1 MNFQIQ
7 KEMIDL
13 EDKVSIGQIL
23 EVLKQYDGVIDQ
35 SEFMPLIER
44 YLRTKDT
51 EMRSFLLSRL
61 IEKLE
66 RATSKALL
74 NIVSDV
80 TEDYKP
86 RGEFVVGEMINKQGK
101 IEPFTLSRDDLN
113 RNVLIVASVGHG
125 KTSLIKRI
133 LKSLFLT
140 NIKYIVFDIKKDY
153 VSLGLDDDSFYL
165 DGSSFRIN
173 VLAPP
178 SGINETEWAMHVA
191 DVFSH
196 SFSLLVG
203 SRDFLLESIIS
214 LYRSWKKDYPP
225 SLSDLARHI
234 ESGGRNEYAR
244 VVLGRIKAVL
254 ASTSIFD
261 CNVGLDL
268 SKMDRYNLVFGVDRL
283 GIAEQS
289 FLASFIMLYLYH
301 LNMNDASK
309 RGVLHRVIVID
320 DAHTILDIN
329 KERDQA
335 MGVPLLHTLISKMRE
350 LGVGFIFADQQISS
364 LLSSAIQNS
373 NTKFIGGM
381 NLMKDL
387 SVVFDYASVNDA
399 FKLISKLKVGEFLV
413 LSQDYSPYS
422 VMRAY
427 KPDEVGSISLGEVN
441 EKVMRNMDKFSFM
454 KVDKKV
460 DLVDL
465 MIHEVIINPFKNLS
479 VHRGNLKMSKEDF
492 DSTKSALLKS
502 GLLYEIYVKLDEH
515 REAKFIY
522 PNKEKTEELHV
533 NEELKGGIMNRNKFV
548 IHLLKEISKS
558 KLKEEGINFES
569 DEIGILLPGLKTYI
583 VFMHKP
589 EEILRLMETP
599 FRRII
604 NVLEDSIDEMDAM
617 VELIKVG
624 RGPDISPLRFCHVKD
639 LIDAIKR

>member
-1 MNFQIQ
+1 M
-7 KEMIDL
+7 
-13 EDKVSIGQIL
+13 EDKASIGRVLEIL
-23 EVLKQYDGVIDQ
+23 EQYEGVIDR
-35 SEFMPLIER
+35 SEFTPLIER

-61 IEKLE
+61 IEMLE
-66 RATSKALL
+66 RATSEALL
-74 NIVSDV
+74 NTVPNAE
-80 TEDYKP
+80 EDHKP
-86 RGEFVVGEMINKQGK
+86 RGEFVIGEVINKHGK
-101 IEPFTLSRDDLN
+101 IEPFTLSREDLN
-113 RNVLIVASVGHG
+113 RNVLIIASVGHG

-153 VSLGLDDDSFYL
+153 VSFGAEEDSFYL
-165 DGSSFRIN
+165 DSSSFRIN

-178 SGINETEWAMHVA
+178 SGVSETEWAMHVA

-203 SRDFLLESIIS
+203 SRDFLLESIIN
-214 LYRSWKKDYPP
+214 LYKSWKKDYPP
-225 SLSDLARHI
+225 SLSDLARYI

-261 CNVGLDL
+261 CNIGLDL
-268 SKMDRYNLVFGVDRL
+268 SKMERYNLFFGIDRL
-283 GIAEQS
+283 GMAEQS
-289 FLASFIMLYLYH
+289 FLASFVILYLYH

-309 RGVLHRVIVID
+309 RGALHRVIVID

-373 NTKFIGGM
+373 NTKFIGSM

-387 SVVFDYASVNDA
+387 SVVFDYAGVNDA
-399 FKLISKLKVGEFLV
+399 FKLISKLKIGEFLV
-413 LSQDYSPYS
+413 LSQDYSPYG

-427 KPDEVGSISLGEVN
+427 KADEDKSIGLDEVN
-441 EKVMRNMDKFSFM
+441 EKIRRNMDKFSFM

-460 DLVDL
+460 DLADL
-465 MIHEVIINPFKNLS
+465 MIHEVIANPFKNLS
-479 VHRGNLKMSKEDF
+479 VHRDNLNISKEDF

-502 GLLYEIYVKLDEH
+502 GLLYEVCVKLDEH
-515 REAKFIY
+515 REAKFLY
-522 PNKEKTEELHV
+522 PNKERAGELHV
-533 NEELKGGIMNRNKFV
+533 DEESKGKIMNRSKFV
-548 IHLLKEISKS
+548 NQLLKKISES
-558 KLKEEGINFES
+558 KLKEQGINFES
-569 DEIGILLPGLKTYI
+569 DEVGILLHGLKTYI

-589 EEILRLMETP
+589 EEVLRLMETP

-604 NVLEDSIDEMDAM
+604 NVLEDSIDETDAM

-624 RGPDISPLRFCHVKD
+624 RGADISPLRFCHAKD
-639 LIDAIKR
+639 LVDTIKR